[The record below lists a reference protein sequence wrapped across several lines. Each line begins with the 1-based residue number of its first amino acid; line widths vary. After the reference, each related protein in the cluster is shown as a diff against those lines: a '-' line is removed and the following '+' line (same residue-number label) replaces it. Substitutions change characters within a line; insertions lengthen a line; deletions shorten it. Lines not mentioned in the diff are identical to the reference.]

1 MLLKAD
7 DGCLQVERIRVRC
20 RSKEGRL
27 VDGWVRSSDKHG
39 VLLNFKPFATDAAED
54 QGAGVEEGTPPA
66 PTQAAIAAEPAPK
79 ALPEPQDAAAP
90 KDTPGTEVEVEAKLT
105 SDE

>member
-1 MLLKAD
+1 M
-7 DGCLQVERIRVRC
+7 LQVERVRVRC

-39 VLLNFKPFATDAAED
+39 ALLNFKPFATDAVGD
-54 QGAGVEEGTPPA
+54 QGAAVEEGTPPA
-66 PTQAAIAAEPAPK
+66 PSHAAVAAEPAPE
-79 ALPEPQDAAAP
+79 ALSEPQDAAAP
-90 KDTPGTEVEVEAKLT
+90 EDTPYAGVEVEAKLT